1 LETLETE
8 LNAKQG
14 VNFLDK
20 IKALYWRGVWKQDL
34 GYLTKGIKVNAE
46 TGKAPELMFVG
57 NLKFDSTQN
66 RFIMRRPD
74 LVIGSD
80 RLELY
85 EFLARRKE
93 VLSGH
98 NKQLIKLMIGLTI
111 VHACIVQVPT
121 AFSHYFGDSVSDTE
135 KALGSTD

>member
-1 LETLETE
+1 MQFESGSKTQFFDLETLETD
-8 LNAKQG
+8 LNVKQG
-14 VNFLDK
+14 ITFLDR
-20 IKALYWRGVWKQDL
+20 IKALYWRGVWKQDM
-34 GYLTKGIKVNAE
+34 GYLTKGIKVNGE

-57 NLKFDSTQN
+57 NLKFDTTQN

-98 NKQLIKLMIGLTI
+98 NKQLIKLMIAITI
-111 VHACIVQVPT
+111 AHALIV
-121 AFSHYFGDSVSDTE
+121 
-135 KALGSTD
+135 